1 MSSQPLYPRVKKLT
15 RRASLGLLGAG
26 IPSATWALGI
36 EPDLL
41 SITQKDLYLK
51 DWPNALDGFR
61 IAHLTDLHYRPGSD
75 EEVTEKL
82 IAAVHTAEPDLILIT
97 GDFVIKDPSSLPEL
111 CRHLKRLTAKHGII
125 ASPGNH
131 DRWHCG
137 DALLWTEL
145 QQAGVTYLQNNSTTI
160 SIKGERI
167 YIPGLDSI
175 WGGHL
180 NVTRAWK
187 NHRTG
192 DPVIALMHEPDV
204 FDHLIEDHPLTL
216 QLSGHTHGGQ
226 CRVPLIG
233 YAPAKVKYGRN
244 YIYGHF
250 EKNDAQLWVG
260 RGVGTVGL
268 RARFACQPEL
278 TFLSLHSSA

>member
-1 MSSQPLYPRVKKLT
+1 MSSQPLYPRIKKYT
-15 RRASLGLLGAG
+15 RRSILAAAL
-26 IPSATWALGI
+26 PSIGWAFGV

-41 SITQKDLYLK
+41 STTEQEIQLK
-51 DWPNALDGFR
+51 DWPQALDGLR

-75 EEVTEKL
+75 EEITEKL
-82 IAAVHTAEPDLILIT
+82 ITAVNAANPDLILIT
-97 GDFVIKDPSSLPEL
+97 GDFVIADPSSLPEL
-111 CRHLKRLTAKHGII
+111 CRHLKKLTAKHGII

-137 DALLWTEL
+137 DALLWTEMRK
-145 QQAGVTYLQNNSTTI
+145 AGITYLKNDSTTI
-160 SIKGERI
+160 SVKGEQF

-175 WGGHL
+175 WGGQL
-180 NVTRAWK
+180 DASRAWK
-187 NHRTG
+187 NHRKG
-192 DPVIALMHEPDV
+192 DSVIALMHEPDV
-204 FDHLIEDHPLTL
+204 FDHLKESHPLSL

-226 CRVPLIG
+226 CRIPLIG

-260 RGVGTVGL
+260 RGIGTVGV
-268 RARFACQPEL
+268 RVRFACQPEL
-278 TFLSLHSSA
+278 TFLTLRSSA